1 MCAKTNSKARSSHF
15 FVAKIVRGIR
25 WNSATFFELSFAQRD
40 VLRREKYWCILA
52 LVGISKRFSLSKE
65 IKYSMV
71 HEFAS
76 QRMMIF
82 TQDRFM
88 WPQQKALNTFHF
100 YYKTPNTNVPPWP
113 LTCELLQQI
122 SDPGVAAA
130 GGAGQGRHPPRSRLE
145 GGRPP
150 APRDRHHLLL
160 SGPPRLQSWII
171 SLNFMTRTFFTRQDL
186 KRAISLSKTNNQF
199 NFLKEEFLL
208 TLEEGKPPFSCQG
221 FHITITWLCFTMA
234 RRSSILPDKWLAMS
248 AEWIRLSAK
257 VLASSLRRQNL
268 TFDKYFG
275 LVTLWRRW
283 GWRSCSRG
291 RAPWPSAAA
300 WVCSPRPASWSL
312 ALRRILKMSATDI
325 LYCST
330 NSLLLIVFWRSQVL
344 HFVDRKS
351 IGSVILQFVSWLISR
366 NCFVICTF
374 FLEFDFGFTFEFW
387 RLY

>member
-71 HEFAS
+71 HAFAS

-160 SGPPRLQSWII
+160 SGPPRLQSWIM

-199 NFLKEEFLL
+199 NFL
-208 TLEEGKPPFSCQG
+208 
-221 FHITITWLCFTMA
+221 
-234 RRSSILPDKWLAMS
+234 
-248 AEWIRLSAK
+248 
-257 VLASSLRRQNL
+257 
-268 TFDKYFG
+268 
-275 LVTLWRRW
+275 
-283 GWRSCSRG
+283 
-291 RAPWPSAAA
+291 
-300 WVCSPRPASWSL
+300 
-312 ALRRILKMSATDI
+312 
-325 LYCST
+325 
-330 NSLLLIVFWRSQVL
+330 
-344 HFVDRKS
+344 
-351 IGSVILQFVSWLISR
+351 
-366 NCFVICTF
+366 
-374 FLEFDFGFTFEFW
+374 
-387 RLY
+387 